1 MVNGKAF
8 VIAKESLPGMNSAQL
23 YSGLY
28 LNWYDGLTVVFSKD
42 KQYVLIGECWSIKK
56 DDSPQEFLT
65 ESTDFNTEKILMRE
79 NFWCGRY
86 ILILKDTI
94 YMDAVGSMSVYYNDD
109 YVSDSLNLLR
119 EMMNLDLKKEKIY
132 EGLSPDFVPGT
143 HTQYDGIKRLL
154 PSLVYNFESKT
165 VSSRALLP
173 EYPVEFQSKEERIR
187 AFVSEFSQCLRNIDK
202 HFEGKTKLITC
213 TGGRDSRTVLA
224 ASQYAGL
231 RYDTF
236 LLEHDEISDED
247 ITISKQLSDLLGRK
261 HYYIKQNKSR
271 MSAGRLADFDRHTC
285 NYENGVDKLFY
296 GYGQFEDLRD
306 RVGNDIVILRGAIWE
321 TTSEFYGEFMKEDL
335 AGSIWSI
342 FPLLPYQPRY
352 RESGE
357 EWMKT
362 VTDDTENRQI
372 EMSARIYW
380 DLRAGCW
387 LSVIEQAFDIYDGII
402 SVQPINCRRLLS
414 LLLGFDKEDRVTR
427 QHEMD
432 ITDYACPQFKDI
444 PYDFQTEKTGGESS
458 LKRYKEY
465 FKKAS
470 CLLRHFGPGAVM
482 MFVKNKNS

>member
-8 VIAKESLPGMNSAQL
+8 VIAKEALTGMHSARL

-56 DDSPQEFLT
+56 GETPQDFLT
-65 ESTDFNTEKILMRE
+65 GSADLDAGKILMRE
-79 NFWCGRY
+79 NCWCGRY
-86 ILILKDTI
+86 VLILKDTI
-94 YMDAVGSMSVYYNDD
+94 YTDAVGSMSVYYNDD
-109 YVSDSLNLLR
+109 YISNSLNLLR
-119 EMMNLDLKKEKIY
+119 EMMNLDLKKEKLF

-143 HTQYDGIKRLL
+143 HTQYDGIRRLL
-154 PSLVYNFESKT
+154 PSLVYDFDSKT
-165 VSSRALLP
+165 VSSRTLLP

-187 AFVSEFSQCLRNIDK
+187 AFISEFSQCLKNLDR

-224 ASQYAGL
+224 ASEYAGL

-236 LLEHDEISDED
+236 LLEHDEISGED
-247 ITISKQLSDLLGRK
+247 VTISEQLSSLLGRK

-271 MSAGRLADFDRHTC
+271 MSAGRLADYDRHTC
-285 NYENGVDKLFY
+285 NYENGVDRLFY
-296 GYGQFEDLRD
+296 GCGQFEDLRD

-321 TTSEFYGEFMKEDL
+321 TTSEFYGKFMKEDL
-335 AGSIWSI
+335 ADSIRSI
-342 FPLLPYQPRY
+342 FPLLPYQPQY
-352 RESGE
+352 RESVE

-362 VTDDTENRQI
+362 VTDDPENLQI
-372 EMSARIYW
+372 DMTARIYW

-387 LSVIEQAFDIYDGII
+387 LSVIEQTFDIYDGII

-414 LLLGFDKEDRVTR
+414 LLLGFDKEDRATR
-427 QHEMD
+427 RHEMD
-432 ITDYACPQFKDI
+432 ITDYACPQLKDI
-444 PYDFQTEKTGGESS
+444 PYDFQTENRNAESS
-458 LKRYKEY
+458 LKKYKKY

-470 CLLRHFGPGAVM
+470 CLLLRLGPGAVM
-482 MFVKNKNS
+482 TFVKNKNR